1 MFNHVE
7 SDPVFLQWSIQD
19 STRMKREN
27 RYIPL
32 PAATIRYRAPQVRPA
47 QGTTLKRY
55 RGSVWGGTYA

>member
-7 SDPVFLQWSIQD
+7 SDPVFLQASIQD

-32 PAATIRYRAPQVRPA
+32 PVAAIGYRAPQTRPA
-47 QGTTLKRY
+47 QGTIRKRY
-55 RGSVWGGTYA
+55 RGSVRGEMYA

>member
-7 SDPVFLQWSIQD
+7 SDPVFLQASIQD

-32 PAATIRYRAPQVRPA
+32 PVAAIGYRAPQTRPA
-47 QGTTLKRY
+47 QGTTRKRFRERL
-55 RGSVWGGTYA
+55 RGETYA